1 MMPDI
6 KETCFDYLDVDKHAV
21 FSSAERKWINKILK
35 LKESNPNDVN
45 ITADP
50 ENNDGYIVAQIPK
63 SWFRLSP
70 PRTREMTDE
79 QREAAAKRLAN
90 AREKRK
96 C

>member
-1 MMPDI
+1 MADF
-6 KETCFDYLDVDKHAV
+6 KETNFDFLDCDDYAV
-21 FSSAERKWINKILK
+21 FCTSERKWINKILK

-50 ENNDGYIVAQIPK
+50 ENNNGYIVAQVPK
-63 SWFRLSP
+63 NWFKLSP

-79 QREAAAKRLAN
+79 QREAAAKRLAD

>member
-1 MMPDI
+1 MADF
-6 KETCFDYLDVDKHAV
+6 KETNFDFLDCDDYAV
-21 FSSAERKWINKILK
+21 FCTSERKWINKILK

-45 ITADP
+45 ITTYP
-50 ENNDGYIVAQIPK
+50 ENNNGYIVAQIPK
-63 SWFRLSP
+63 SWFKLSP

-79 QREAAAKRLAN
+79 QREAAAKRLAD